1 MLPTTYQN
9 DGNNQPFSNLLI
21 RFVDKSYPLSLTE
34 AMAALKAGRFVL
46 VHDDKGRENEI
57 DMVVAAE
64 HVKPHHIATMRNDAG
79 GLVCLA
85 IANEITTKLGLVYM
99 HDMIASMGKVNPV
112 FSKLTEGKAA
122 YGDKPSFSISVNHRS
137 TYTGI
142 TDHDRALTISKMA
155 NVCMKI
161 DDGGVADFAKNFL
174 APGHVPILIASK
186 RLLWDRMGHTELC
199 VYLTQLAGLTPA
211 VTICEMMDS
220 ATHMALSIEAAQEYA
235 NKFNIPLIDASELK
249 AHAKVA

>member
-1 MLPTTYQN
+1 
-9 DGNNQPFSNLLI
+9 
-21 RFVDKSYPLSLTE
+21 LSLAE
-34 AMAALKAGRFVL
+34 AIAALKAGRFVL

-64 HVKPHHIATMRNDAG
+64 RVRPQHIATMRNDAG

-85 IANEITTKLGLVYM
+85 IANEITSKLGLVYM
-99 HDMIASMGKVNPV
+99 HDMIADMGKVNPV

-155 NVCMKI
+155 EVCKTI
-161 DDGGVADFAKNFL
+161 DNGAVEEFAKTFR

-186 RLLWDRMGHTELC
+186 RLLHDRMGHTELC
-199 VYLTQLAGLTPA
+199 VYLAKLAGIIPA
-211 VTICEMMDS
+211 VAICEMMDS
-220 ATHMALSIEAAQEYA
+220 ATHRALSIEAAQEYA
-235 NKFNIPLIDASELK
+235 NKFSIPLIDASELK

>member
-1 MLPTTYQN
+1 
-9 DGNNQPFSNLLI
+9 
-21 RFVDKSYPLSLTE
+21 VSLAE
-34 AMAALKAGRFVL
+34 AITSLRAGRFVL

-64 HVKPHHIATMRNDAG
+64 FIKPHHIAALRNDAG

-99 HDMIASMGKVNPV
+99 HDIIAGMGKVNHI
-112 FSKLTEGKAA
+112 FLKLTEGKAA
-122 YGDKPSFSISVNHRS
+122 YGDKPSFSISVNHRL

-155 NVCMKI
+155 EVCKNI
-161 DDGGVADFAKNFL
+161 DSDGVEEFANFR

-186 RLLWDRMGHTELC
+186 RLLHDRMGHTELC
-199 VYLTQLAGLTPA
+199 VYLAKLAGIIPA
-211 VTICEMMDS
+211 VAICEMMDS
-220 ATHMALSIEAAQEYA
+220 TTHRALSIEAAQGYA
-235 NKFNIPLIDASELK
+235 AKFRIPLIDASELK

>member
-1 MLPTTYQN
+1 MT
-9 DGNNQPFSNLLI
+9 
-21 RFVDKSYPLSLTE
+21 
-34 AMAALKAGRFVL
+34 ALKAGKFVL

-64 HVKPHHIATMRNDAG
+64 QIKPQHIATMRKDAG

-85 IANEITTKLGLVYM
+85 IANEITAKLGLVYM
-99 HDMIASMGKVNPV
+99 HDMIAGMGKVNPV

-155 NVCMKI
+155 EICKTI
-161 DDGGVADFAKNFL
+161 DNGAVEEFAKNFR

-186 RLLWDRMGHTELC
+186 RLLHDRMGHTELC
-199 VYLTQLAGLTPA
+199 VYLAKLAGIVPA
-211 VTICEMMDS
+211 VAICEMMDS
-220 ATHMALSIEAAQEYA
+220 ATHRALSIEAAQEYA
-235 NKFNIPLIDASELK
+235 NKSNIPLIEASQLK